1 VTVRNRIIGY
11 GVMTHRVAAFS
22 GPRPMHFSAGT
33 ADREQGSYGSPGGS
47 DTRRPRTM
55 IDSLMR
61 FSLESEA
68 DSLRLEPEYR
78 DGDRNS
84 RTLAKE
90 TDLRVMLTVLRE
102 GAALD
107 EQDGD
112 ARATVQVIDG
122 TATLQ
127 IEDAEAHLEPAEIA
141 VVDRGEP
148 WVLRAD
154 SDCALLLTIAWPPE
168 KARV

>member
-1 VTVRNRIIGY
+1 VSIRNRIVGY
-11 GVMTHRVAAFS
+11 GPLTGRVMAY
-22 GPRPMHFSAGT
+22 SAS
-33 ADREQGSYGSPGGS
+33 AYSASAVDRDHGSYGSPGGS
-47 DTRRPRTM
+47 DTRGARTM
-55 IDSLMR
+55 IEPLMR
-61 FSLESEA
+61 FSLEVEA

-78 DGDRNS
+78 EGDRNS

-112 ARATVQVIDG
+112 ARTTVQVVDG
-122 TATLQ
+122 TAT
-127 IEDAEAHLEPAEIA
+127 IEIDGAEAHLQPAEVA
-141 VVDRGEP
+141 VIDRGEP
-148 WVLRAD
+148 WIIRAD